1 MAMIDQLPASYRNHS
16 ALDELGVDVSGG
28 LTAQEALK
36 QARLDGWNVRKEPAK
51 FLDEATGV
59 LKNVPG
65 SFVTVRTTP
74 GTEETD
80 PIGIVGNTYK
90 PIQNEEHAELLNLLV
105 DESGAHFNSAGSTT
119 NGSRVFISMKLPNT
133 IQIGGEDAVDFNIV
147 AFNSHDG
154 SSTFKLAVTPLRV
167 ICSNMQ
173 NAALRGN
180 KRTFSI
186 RHTAAAEGNIVLAR
200 EALGMT
206 FAYMDEFQSAMEQ
219 MMATEISDRNARKV
233 LENVFAVGDSET
245 DRQEKR
251 RLSTVE
257 DVMQVYRE
265 APTNE
270 NIKGS
275 TYGVYQAVI
284 EYADHFTPVRGEN
297 GPQRRAEKSL
307 FGSPEIKTAAW
318 NLLQPV

>member
-1 MAMIDQLPASYRNHS
+1 MRSRAIRIGPRHASARIDPAAPLFFFLAIHDGSSLPEEILNDSTITLYTSVHGI
-16 ALDELGVDVSGG
+16 GVPARSGY
-28 LTAQEALK
+28 LRRQS
-36 QARLDGWNVRKEPAK
+36 RKG
-51 FLDEATGV
+51 T
-59 LKNVPG
+59 PG
-65 SFVTVRTTP
+65 TTP

-167 ICSNMQ
+167 VCSNMQ

-275 TYGVYQAVI
+275 TYGSM
-284 EYADHFTPVRGEN
+284 ESF
-297 GPQRRAEKSL
+297 
-307 FGSPEIKTAAW
+307 
-318 NLLQPV
+318 